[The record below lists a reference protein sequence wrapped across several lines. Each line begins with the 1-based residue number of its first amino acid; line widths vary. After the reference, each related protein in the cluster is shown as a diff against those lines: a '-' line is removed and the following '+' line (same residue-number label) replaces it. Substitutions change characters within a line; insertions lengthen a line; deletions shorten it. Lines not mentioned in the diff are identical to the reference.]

1 MDKKMMK
8 QKYILSPLPTGEGT
22 GERLKALGHVMK
34 RECRR
39 LVSRPLYLFCMVI
52 APLFCYVFFTTLMDS
67 GLPKDMP
74 VGVVDQ
80 DMTVTTRQLIRNLD
94 AFEQTAIVARYP
106 DVREARIA
114 MQRGEIYGFYYIPR
128 GTTAEAQAQ
137 RQPKVSFY
145 TNNTLLIAGSLL
157 YKDMKMM
164 SELAAG
170 AVARASLYAK
180 GATEDQA
187 MAFLQPIVIDTHP
200 LNNPWLNYSVYLC
213 NTFAPGVLMLLIFMI
228 TVYSIGVEIKDRTA
242 REWLRMGNN
251 SIWIS
256 LAGKLLPHTAVFF
269 LMGILYNVYLY
280 GFLHFPCNSGILP
293 MLLATLCLVL
303 ASQGM
308 GVLMIG
314 TLPTLRLGLSFASLW
329 GVLSFSMCGLS
340 FPVMAMHPV
349 LQALANLFPL
359 RHYFLIY
366 VDQALNGYPMIYSW
380 MNYVALLIF
389 MMLPFLVAH
398 RLKGALVYYK
408 YVP

>member
-1 MDKKMMK
+1 MNTT
-8 QKYILSPLPTGEGT
+8 KY
-22 GERLKALGHVMK
+22 KALWNVMK
-34 RECRR
+34 REGKR
-39 LVSRPLYLFCMVI
+39 LVSRPLYLFCMVV

-67 GLPKDMP
+67 GLPQDMP
-74 VGVVDQ
+74 VGVVDE
-80 DMTVTTRQLIRNLD
+80 DLTTTSRQLARNLD
-94 AFEQTAIVARYP
+94 AFEQTAVVAHYP
-106 DVREARIA
+106 NVSEARQA
-114 MQRGEIYGFYYIPR
+114 MQRGDIYGFYYIPE
-128 GTTAEAQAQ
+128 GTTAKVQAQ

-164 SELAAG
+164 SDLAPG
-170 AVARASLYAK
+170 AAARSVLYAK

-187 MAFLQPIVIDTHP
+187 MGFLQPIVIDTHP
-200 LNNPWLNYSVYLC
+200 LNNPWINYSVYLN
-213 NTFAPGVLMLLIFMI
+213 NTFTPGVLMLMIFMV
-228 TVYSIGVEIKDRTA
+228 TVFSIGVEIKDRTA
-242 REWLRMGNN
+242 RQWLRTGNN

-280 GFLHFPCNSGILP
+280 GFLHFPCNSGIGP
-293 MLLATLCLVL
+293 MLFATLCLVL

-308 GVLMIG
+308 GILMIG
-314 TLPTLRLGLSFASLW
+314 VLPTLRLGLSFASLW

-340 FPVMAMHPV
+340 FPAMGMHPT

-380 MNYVALLIF
+380 TNYVALLLF
-389 MMLPFLVAH
+389 MMLPFLIAH
-398 RLKGALVYYK
+398 RLKAALIYYK